1 MYIFKF
7 MLIFMLNI
15 YLFILFKLVFIIRI
29 HWYLLQQFVKPA
41 ENKVNVMKRK

>member
-1 MYIFKF
+1 

-15 YLFILFKLVFIIRI
+15 YLFILFKLVFIIGI
-29 HWYLLQQFVKPA
+29 YWHLLQQFVKPA